1 MKRKRLKTLGIIFIL
16 FILALVLVSYVYL
29 SNYYHSTN
37 SFEGYQS
44 ESDIPIISDDS
55 FIVVGNVDDAKAG
68 VIIYPGGKVE
78 YTSYIPLANQIAAQG
93 YACFI
98 VKMPFNLAVF
108 GINKA
113 DNVIEK
119 NLQIDKWYIG
129 GHSLGGAMAS
139 EYAIE
144 NVDKLK
150 GLFLLGAYPSSD
162 LSNTDLKLLSIVG
175 SEDKV
180 LNKETYEENKAYA
193 PELSEYVE
201 IYGGNHAYY
210 GDYGEQAG
218 DGKAKITREEQI
230 YSTSQII
237 LDWLSV

>member
-1 MKRKRLKTLGIIFIL
+1 M
-16 FILALVLVSYVYL
+16 YL

-55 FIVVGNVDDAKAG
+55 FIVVGDVDDAKAG

-113 DNVIEK
+113 DDVIEK
-119 NLQIDKWYIG
+119 NLQ
-129 GHSLGGAMAS
+129 
-139 EYAIE
+139 
-144 NVDKLK
+144 
-150 GLFLLGAYPSSD
+150 
-162 LSNTDLKLLSIVG
+162 
-175 SEDKV
+175 
-180 LNKETYEENKAYA
+180 
-193 PELSEYVE
+193 
-201 IYGGNHAYY
+201 
-210 GDYGEQAG
+210 
-218 DGKAKITREEQI
+218 
-230 YSTSQII
+230 
-237 LDWLSV
+237 